1 VDKRRRYY
9 NLCAVFIMIASFA
22 VHSLAQQEAMNA
34 QFILNTLTVNP
45 GYTGYKEVQSFT
57 IDHRSQWVG
66 FKGAPTTNNL
76 SFDMALPRNKE
87 MAFGGT
93 IMHDNIGPTSEL
105 SLSGNVAYRFYVNRN
120 AQLSFGLKGYVGL
133 FQANFTGL
141 ELASGRFG
149 QEDINFSYD
158 ASSELILNFG
168 AGAYYHSEDYFIG
181 ISSPRLFKNR
191 IDNNNL
197 ETYNTI
203 RGRTAP
209 TYYFMGGYNFHCN
222 MWLDFQPAIL
232 TKTTMGAPLSVG
244 LYGSFLMRS
253 KWRLGGFYT
262 IAEAGGVMLQMQ
274 VSEKLKVGYSFDVA
288 ANALISTNLG
298 SHEIGITY
306 DMKTF
311 SKRMVYPRR
320 F

>member
-1 VDKRRRYY
+1 MRWCFTIML
-9 NLCAVFIMIASFA
+9 LCGLVEAK
-22 VHSLAQQEAMNA
+22 AQQEAMNA
-34 QFILNTLTVNP
+34 QFIMNTLTVNP

-57 IDHRSQWVG
+57 LNHRSQWVG
-66 FKGAPTTNNL
+66 FKGAPTTNAL

-87 MAFGGT
+87 MAYGGT
-93 IMHDNIGPTSEL
+93 VMHDKIGPTSEL

-120 AQLSFGLKGYVGL
+120 AQLSIGLKGYVGL
-133 FQANFTGL
+133 FQASYTNLNLTS
-141 ELASGRFG
+141 EVFG

-158 ASSELILNFG
+158 PSNEVIINFG

-181 ISSPRLFKNR
+181 LSSPRLLKNK

-203 RGRTAP
+203 RGRTVP

-232 TKTTMGAPLSVG
+232 TKATLGAPLSIG
-244 LYGSFLMRS
+244 LYGSFLMKS

-262 IAEAGGVMLQMQ
+262 IGELGGVMLQMQ
-274 VSEKLKVGYSFDVA
+274 VSDRLKVGYSFDVA
-288 ANALISTNLG
+288 ASALISTNLG
-298 SHEIGITY
+298 SHELGVTY

-311 SKRMVYPRR
+311 RKRVVYPRR